1 MDTIR
6 AITEKLLLGGRVK
19 ADDGTTLYTPDGR
32 GFYRA
37 LWVRDFA
44 YSLQSAGE
52 LIPVEDMKNAI
63 DFIIR
68 GARPSDGWIPD
79 RVEPDGTARYTA
91 GDETFP
97 ASPNLDTGPYLVL
110 CADVCLNT
118 LPPEQAKE
126 QFLQWQRAM
135 ERGLSCLPVSRDHL
149 IANFAQPPHSGYGFV
164 DCIRKTGLVAMETL
178 LYWDALGVMA
188 RWRELCGQDAA
199 SIHGVRASIETAFP
213 SAFLDENGLI
223 LASTGDCR
231 QIDVWA
237 NCYALSIGFP
247 VPREPI
253 AQWLIANYDGIVESG
268 QIRHLPK
275 GEAWQQTFVPVAPGE
290 YQNGACWATAIH
302 WFCDAIGRTDPALAA
317 RTVRDAI
324 RYFEE
329 YGVFECVNGN
339 YRKLDTFVA
348 SAVNTYAA
356 AKKWLK

>member
-52 LIPVEDMKNAI
+52 MIPAEDMKRAI
-63 DFIIR
+63 EFVIR
-68 GARPSDGWIPD
+68 GARPADGWIPD

-97 ASPNLDTGPYLVL
+97 ASPILDTGPYLVL
-110 CADVCLNT
+110 CADVYLKK
-118 LPPEQAKE
+118 LPHDQARQ
-126 QFLQWQRAM
+126 QFLAWRNAM
-135 ERGLSCLPVSRDHL
+135 ERSLSCLPVNKDHL

-164 DCIRKTGLVAMETL
+164 DTIRKTGLVAMETL
-178 LYWDALGVMA
+178 LYWDALGVIADWMEA
-188 RWRELCGQDAA
+188 CALDAA
-199 SIHGVRASIETAFP
+199 AIHAIRSSIEKAFP
-213 SAFLDENGLI
+213 AAFLDSQGLI

-237 NCYALSIGFP
+237 NCYAVAIGFP
-247 VPREPI
+247 VPKGPI
-253 AQWLIANYDGIVESG
+253 ADWLIANYDGIVEAG

-275 GEAWQQTFVPVAPGE
+275 GEAWHRTFVPVAPA
-290 YQNGACWATAIH
+290 NTRTAP
-302 WFCDAIGRTDPALAA
+302 AGPPPSTGSAMPSAGRIPPWPP
-317 RTVRDAI
+317 
-324 RYFEE
+324 
-329 YGVFECVNGN
+329 GP
-339 YRKLDTFVA
+339 
-348 SAVNTYAA
+348 
-356 AKKWLK
+356 

>member
-1 MDTIR
+1 MDSIR
-6 AITEKLLLGGRVK
+6 AITEHLLLGGRVK

-52 LIPVEDMKNAI
+52 MIPLADMKGAI
-63 DFIIR
+63 EFTIR

-79 RVEPDGTARYTA
+79 RIEPDGTPRYTA

-110 CADVCLNT
+110 CADVYLKR
-118 LPPEQAKE
+118 LSPEKAKQ
-126 QFLQWQRAM
+126 QFLAWQKAL
-135 ERGLSCLPVSRDHL
+135 ERGLTCLPVNEDHL

-164 DCIRKTGLVAMETL
+164 DTIRKTGLVAMETL

-188 RWRELCGQDAA
+188 YWTEACGGDSAP
-199 SIHGVRASIETAFP
+199 IHAIRASIEHAFP
-213 SAFLDENGLI
+213 AAFLDHRGLI
-223 LASTGDCR
+223 LAATGDCR
-231 QIDVWA
+231 QTDVWA

-247 VPREPI
+247 IPREPI
-253 AQWLIANYDGIVESG
+253 ADWLIANYDGIVEAG

-275 GEAWQQTFVPVAPGE
+275 GEAWQRTFVPVAPGQ

-302 WFCDAIGRTDPALAA
+302 WFCDAIGRKDPVLAA
-317 RTVRDAI
+317 KTVRDAI
-324 RYFEE
+324 GYFET
-329 YGVFECVNGN
+329 YGVFECVNGS

-356 AKKWLK
+356 AKKWLV

>member
-1 MDTIR
+1 MDSIR
-6 AITEKLLLGGRVK
+6 AITENLLLGGRVR
-19 ADDGTTLYTPDGR
+19 ADDSTTLYTPDGR

-52 LIPVEDMKNAI
+52 MIPKDDMKRAI
-63 DFIIR
+63 DFVIR
-68 GARPSDGWIPD
+68 GARPCDGWIPD

-110 CADVCLNT
+110 CADVYLKK
-118 LPPEQAKE
+118 LSAEEAKG
-126 QFLQWQRAM
+126 QFHAWQKAM
-135 ERGLSCLPVSRDHL
+135 ERSLSCLPVNGDHL

-164 DCIRKTGLVAMETL
+164 DCIRKTGLMAMETL

-199 SIHGVRASIETAFP
+199 SIHGVRASIEKAFP
-213 SAFLDENGLI
+213 SAFLDKNGLI

>member
-52 LIPVEDMKNAI
+52 LIPAEDMKKAI
-63 DFIIR
+63 DFVIR
-68 GARPSDGWIPD
+68 GARPCDGWIPD

-110 CADVCLNT
+110 CADVYLKT
-118 LPPEQAKE
+118 LPLDRAKA
-126 QFLQWQRAM
+126 QFLAWRNAM
-135 ERGLSCLPVSRDHL
+135 ERSLACLPVNEDHL

-164 DCIRKTGLVAMETL
+164 DTIRKTGLVAMETL

-188 RWRELCGQDAA
+188 YWMKECALDAA
-199 SIHGVRASIETAFP
+199 AIHAIRSSIEKAFP
-213 SAFLDENGLI
+213 AAFLDSQGLI

-237 NCYALSIGFP
+237 NCYAVAIGFP
-247 VPREPI
+247 VPKAPI
-253 AQWLIANYDGIVESG
+253 ADWLIANYDGIVEAG

-275 GEAWQQTFVPVAPGE
+275 GEAWHRTFVPVAPGE

-302 WFCDAIGRTDPALAA
+302 WFCDAIGWKDPALAA
-317 RTVRDAI
+317 RTIRDAI
-324 RYFEE
+324 CYFEK

-356 AKKWLK
+356 AKRWLA